1 MISNR
6 LLRTGHRSLHT
17 SAANSTTNTVLY
29 GWGQT
34 QALPLTR
41 GYLDRVLGQPTN
53 LQKEE
58 DYALPVS
65 DLILQVIPG
74 YDFNM

>member
-1 MISNR
+1 M
-6 LLRTGHRSLHT
+6 HT
-17 SAANSTTNTVLY
+17 SAVNSATKTVLY

-41 GYLDRVLGQPTN
+41 GRFDRVFGQPIN

-65 DLILQVIPG
+65 DLIVQVIPG
-74 YDFNM
+74 NNFNI

>member
-1 MISNR
+1 MISNS
-6 LLRTGHRSLHT
+6 LFRTGHRSLHT
-17 SAANSTTNTVLY
+17 SAVNSATKTVLY

-41 GYLDRVLGQPTN
+41 GRLDRVLGQPTN

-65 DLILQVIPG
+65 DLIVQVIPKSN
-74 YDFNM
+74 FNV